1 MPFTAAIIADLHE
14 KLKSI
19 ESQLVHMIPLTEL
32 LMSQFPMPQNP
43 KRPSVT
49 RSSESFK
56 PHLREAAS
64 HKTLPKGVIDQ
75 SSLHS
80 SAMIEQWASNE
91 EWEHQVSTS
100 QMSGIQITSDPIGPQ
115 ADCSN
120 SVFSAAE
127 TEASGNIW
135 KQLTKFQN
143 KETNTKHAFRPDSS
157 RSTSRASN
165 TQRSHRFST
174 ALGRSKMSNESTSD
188 PSSTTETKTPEIIKC
203 PSSPNS
209 IKKSHRTGP
218 KADTPLKDSP
228 PAAANAEG
236 NSINSTEAL
245 CGSLVTIEEAAKTP
259 ASEISSRF
267 HQEDSTPKFLSRNSS
282 ENMSCAS
289 PSSSA
294 QTSHVSQG
302 VSNAVTYRQELKSE
316 SSKGPSKESL
326 ASDMSSKKPEHHRSL
341 SKPSSKFLGSSEFVK
356 LRKARGSIME
366 IVIKNS
372 TVPMYNQTGSVA
384 TFNEELGAKD
394 VKPDEQQPNTRELFR
409 IAGFSRYSFFSV
421 NWELFMA
428 AIYIATIWFIPF
440 KLAMDQDIDWSF
452 SIALS
457 LIFAMDNFVTFMTV
471 QPRPKLLRI
480 VKNPTLKDWQKYYLK
495 TNFVVDFI
503 ATVPFE
509 LIPYGDCHYLW
520 VIRCI
525 RVYKLPRTIS
535 GSPYFML
542 MRKKVETM
550 LGIGQTFSGF
560 FPLMFTLCAFLHVQA
575 CVLFFIGRLS
585 QFSNSVIAQ
594 VQHRS
599 DFDKYVWALFTAVG
613 NTFPVFYKFSP
624 PFAFFKLSPTSQS
637 YQFQSRRPNTPEEQ
651 ISTLCFTI
659 IGAGLYASIVGTI
672 SSLSIG
678 MDASGRLYKQKLD
691 ELKEYMGWKDLD
703 DITRR
708 KVLKYYELKYRG
720 KFFEEATLLN
730 EMNDSLRMEI
740 AAHNCKQLI
749 SKVGFLHREMDDGRD
764 HIFLGRI
771 ATALSAVYFIPGDII
786 ISAGDMG
793 SEMFFILKGTVNIVV
808 NGVKVGQLVDGA
820 FFGELALIANIPR
833 TATVQALTPCSLYRL
848 TRVDLMRILPEFE
861 DMKQRMD
868 IIYQQRMEKVRK
880 EEQLRNVK

>member
-14 KLKSI
+14 KLKNI

-43 KRPSVT
+43 KRPNVT
-49 RSSESFK
+49 RSSESFT
-56 PHLREAAS
+56 PHLREAVS

-75 SSLHS
+75 SSSHG

-91 EWEHQVSTS
+91 EWEQQVSTS
-100 QMSGIQITSDPIGPQ
+100 QMSGIQITADLIGPQ

-143 KETNTKHAFRPDSS
+143 KETNTKHALANFRPDSS

-174 ALGRSKMSNESTSD
+174 ALGRSKMSNENTSAHD
-188 PSSTTETKTPEIIKC
+188 PPTTETKTPEIIKS
-203 PSSPNS
+203 PSFPNS
-209 IKKSHRTGP
+209 IKKSLRTEP
-218 KADTPLKDSP
+218 KVDNPLKDSP
-228 PAAANAEG
+228 SAASNAEG
-236 NSINSTEAL
+236 NSVNSNEAL

-267 HQEDSTPKFLSRNSS
+267 HQENSTPKFLSRTSS
-282 ENMSCAS
+282 ENISCAS
-289 PSSSA
+289 PSSSV

-302 VSNAVTYRQELKSE
+302 VSNAVIYRQELKSE

-326 ASDMSSKKPEHHRSL
+326 ASDMWLKKSEHHRSL
-341 SKPSSKFLGSSEFVK
+341 SKPSSKFLGSTEFEK

-409 IAGFSRYSFFSV
+409 IAGLSRYSFFSV

-457 LIFAMDNFVTFMTV
+457 LIFAIDNFVTFMTV

-525 RVYKLPRTIS
+525 RIYKLPRTVS

-594 VQHRS
+594 VQYRS

-613 NTFPVFYKFSP
+613 NTFPVFYK
-624 PFAFFKLSPTSQS
+624 
-637 YQFQSRRPNTPEEQ
+637 PNTPEEQ

-703 DITRR
+703 NITRR

-749 SKVGFLHREMDDGRD
+749 SKVGFLHREMGDGRD

-793 SEMFFILKGTVNIVV
+793 SEMFFILKGTVNIMV

-880 EEQLRNVK
+880 EEQLRNLK

>member
-14 KLKSI
+14 KLKNI

-32 LMSQFPMPQNP
+32 LMSQFPMPKNP
-43 KRPSVT
+43 MQPSVT

-56 PHLREAAS
+56 PHRREAAS

-75 SSLHS
+75 SSLHG
-80 SAMIEQWASNE
+80 SAMIEKWASNE
-91 EWEHQVSTS
+91 EWEQQVSTS
-100 QMSGIQITSDPIGPQ
+100 QISGIQITTDPIGPQ

-143 KETNTKHAFRPDSS
+143 KETNTKHAVANVRADSS
-157 RSTSRASN
+157 RSTSRTSN
-165 TQRSHRFST
+165 TQRSHRYST
-174 ALGRSKMSNESTSD
+174 ALGRSKMSNENTSVHD
-188 PSSTTETKTPEIIKC
+188 PPTTETKMPDIIKS
-203 PSSPNS
+203 PSSPKS
-209 IKKSHRTGP
+209 IKKSLRTGP
-218 KADTPLKDSP
+218 KADNPLKDSP
-228 PAAANAEG
+228 PAAGNVEG
-236 NSINSTEAL
+236 NSVNSNEAL
-245 CGSLVTIEEAAKTP
+245 CGSLVTIEETAKTP
-259 ASEISSRF
+259 VSEISSRF
-267 HQEDSTPKFLSRNSS
+267 RQENSTPKFLSRNSS
-282 ENMSCAS
+282 ENISCAS
-289 PSSSA
+289 PSSSV
-294 QTSHVSQG
+294 QTSHASQG
-302 VSNAVTYRQELKSE
+302 VSNAVIYRQELKSE
-316 SSKGPSKESL
+316 SSKGQSKESVS
-326 ASDMSSKKPEHHRSL
+326 SDMSSKKPEHHRSL
-341 SKPSSKFLGSSEFVK
+341 SKPSSKFLGSTEFEK

-372 TVPMYNQTGSVA
+372 TVPMFNQTGSVA

-394 VKPDEQQPNTRELFR
+394 VKPDEEQPNTRDRFR
-409 IAGFSRYSFFSV
+409 IAGLSRYSFFSV

-428 AIYIATIWFIPF
+428 AIYITTIWFIPF

-457 LIFAMDNFVTFMTV
+457 VIFAIDNFVTFMTV

-495 TNFVVDFI
+495 TNFVLDFI

-525 RVYKLPRTIS
+525 RVYKLPRTVS

-542 MRKKVETM
+542 MRKKIETM

-594 VQHRS
+594 VQYRS

-613 NTFPVFYKFSP
+613 NTFPVFYK
-624 PFAFFKLSPTSQS
+624 
-637 YQFQSRRPNTPEEQ
+637 PNTPEEQ

-749 SKVGFLHREMDDGRD
+749 SKVGFLHREMGDGRD

-880 EEQLRNVK
+880 EEELRNIK

>member
-14 KLKSI
+14 KLKNI
-19 ESQLVHMIPLTEL
+19 ESQLVYMIPLTEL
-32 LMSQFPMPQNP
+32 LMSQFPVPQI
-43 KRPSVT
+43 PSPPHVS
-49 RSSESFK
+49 RSSDSFK
-56 PHLREAAS
+56 PPPHVNEVAS
-64 HKTLPKGVIDQ
+64 HRTLPKGVINR
-75 SSLHS
+75 SSLHGS
-80 SAMIEQWASNE
+80 EMIERWASNE
-91 EWEHQVSTS
+91 EWEHQMSGS
-100 QMSGIQITSDPIGPQ
+100 QMSGIHITSNLTGPQ
-115 ADCSN
+115 GDCANSN

-127 TEASGNIW
+127 SEASGNIW
-135 KQLTKFQN
+135 KQLSKFQN
-143 KETNTKHAFRPDSS
+143 KETSSKSALTNSS
-157 RSTSRASN
+157 RSNFRPSN
-165 TQRSHRFST
+165 TQRPHRFST
-174 ALGRSKMSNESTSD
+174 ALSRTKMSNESTAAQD
-188 PSSTTETKTPEIIKC
+188 PIPPTEPKTADIIKSP
-203 PSSPNS
+203 PSPMS
-209 IKKSHRTGP
+209 IKKSQRTGP
-218 KADTPLKDSP
+218 KADNPLKDSS
-228 PAAANAEG
+228 AAVGKEDG
-236 NSINSTEAL
+236 SSVNSNEAL
-245 CGSLVTIEEAAKTP
+245 CGSLITIEESVKTP
-259 ASEISSRF
+259 VSVPSSRF
-267 HQEDSTPKFLSRNSS
+267 HQDNPTPTFLRRTASDNIPPPSPCSS
-282 ENMSCAS
+282 VH
-289 PSSSA
+289 
-294 QTSHVSQG
+294 TSHTTPAG
-302 VSNAVTYRQELKSE
+302 SNAVSYRQELKSE
-316 SSKGPSKESL
+316 TSRGHSKESL
-326 ASDMSSKKPEHHRSL
+326 SSNMSSRKPEPL
-341 SKPSSKFLGSSEFVK
+341 SRPLNKFVGSTEFQK

-372 TVPMYNQTGSVA
+372 TVPMYSQTGSVA
-384 TFNEELGAKD
+384 TFTDDLGPKD
-394 VKPDEQQPNTRELFR
+394 VKPDEVQPTPYEIFWATGL
-409 IAGFSRYSFFSV
+409 SRYSFFSV

-428 AIYIATIWFIPF
+428 AIYFAIIWFIPY

-457 LIFAMDNFVTFMTV
+457 LIFAVDNFVTFMTV
-471 QPRPKLLRI
+471 QPRPKLLRV

-495 TNFVVDFI
+495 TNFVIDLIV
-503 ATVPFE
+503 TVPFE

-520 VIRCI
+520 VMRCL
-525 RVYKLPRTIS
+525 RLYKLPRTVS

-542 MRKKVETM
+542 MRKKIETI

-575 CVLFFIGRLS
+575 CVLFFIGRLC
-585 QFSNSVIAQ
+585 QFSNAVIAQ
-594 VQHRS
+594 VQYRS

-613 NTFPVFYKFSP
+613 NTFPVFYK
-624 PFAFFKLSPTSQS
+624 
-637 YQFQSRRPNTPEEQ
+637 PNSPEEQ

-659 IGAGLYASIVGTI
+659 VGAGLYASIVGTI

-678 MDASGRLYKQKLD
+678 MDASGRLYKQKID

-749 SKVGFLHREMDDGRD
+749 SKVGFLHREMGDGRD
-764 HIFLGRI
+764 HVFLGRI

-793 SEMFFILKGTVNIVV
+793 SEMFFILKGTVNIMV
-808 NGVKVGQLVDGA
+808 NGAKVGQLVDGA

-880 EEQLRNVK
+880 EEELRKLK